1 MVTYILPL
9 RAVGCSDWQNFLLFV
24 VLSYYY
30 FHKYFKPSNFTIF
43 LAGYEERR
51 GNNRHPKRRWWLV
64 GGHIPRNWQNRLVSI
79 KLCLGNQR
87 CDTNFRLRY
96 KLITCFHEFSV
107 YKNCS
112 RNFNFLYFLLLRGR
126 SFPLKT
132 KQTKKNPM

>member
-9 RAVGCSDWQNFLLFV
+9 RAVVIGRIFFYLLF
-24 VLSYYY
+24 YPTTI
-30 FHKYFKPSNFTIF
+30 FINMYFKPRNFTIF

-51 GNNRHPKRRWWLV
+51 GNNRHPKRRRWLV

-126 SFPLKT
+126 SFSLKS
-132 KQTKKNPM
+132 K